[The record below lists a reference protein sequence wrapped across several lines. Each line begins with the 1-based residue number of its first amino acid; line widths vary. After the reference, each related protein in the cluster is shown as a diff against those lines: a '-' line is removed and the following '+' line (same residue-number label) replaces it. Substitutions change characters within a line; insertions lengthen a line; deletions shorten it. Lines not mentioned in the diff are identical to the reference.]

1 MANGVEHNGRCVAL
15 SQRGILIV
23 NKFRKCMNDI
33 SPSKLILPKHGDQE
47 MVAALV
53 SNHQIIDHPELTT
66 TGKSS
71 ESNVSSMAVNW
82 AKKYYTTVT
91 AHEKL
96 SQLKAPQAQQLQEFE
111 GNRAR
116 IVDKLTETLKVASD
130 IAWGKV
136 QNLLGQDIERHA
148 INPELINGSQIIAD
162 ARKLY
167 SKAIDAYAEEE
178 SPARLSVLVGRD
190 ILDLRSKYSQADP
203 LVLGFVTMEFHYLG
217 SFLLESLSQSEQS
230 QFVPYLKIIDDY
242 LHIPFGEIQAAAGN
256 HDRKSPA
263 LIAVQHLLQNTTQ
276 IASAVY
282 DRVSVQH
289 QGYRS
294 SNGYLT
300 DTMVKLSSIRD
311 VEIFQSYLCLCALE
325 GGIRPVQQELFPL
338 CVMLYPRLHVSWK
351 LVQDMLLVL
360 FWEIHDRLSPE
371 DVMVF
376 LPYLRTL
383 TEMFSDDV
391 FQN

>member
-1 MANGVEHNGRCVAL
+1 MTNI
-15 SQRGILIV
+15 SQ
-23 NKFRKCMNDI
+23 
-33 SPSKLILPKHGDQE
+33 SKLSVPKDDVDRE
-47 MVAALV
+47 LITTLV
-53 SNHQIIDHPELTT
+53 PHPQVIDHPEITAND
-66 TGKSS
+66 KSS
-71 ESNVSSMAVNW
+71 ESNVSSIAVNW
-82 AKKYYTTVT
+82 AKKYYTTV
-91 AHEKL
+91 ASHEKR
-96 SQLKAPQAQQLQEFE
+96 SQLKAPQTQQLPEFE

-116 IVDKLTETLKVASD
+116 IVDKLTDTLKVASD

-136 QNLLGQDIERHA
+136 QTLLGQDIERHA
-148 INPELINGSQIIAD
+148 ISPDLINPSQIIAD

-167 SKAIDAYAEEE
+167 AKAIDAYAEEE
-178 SPARLSVLVGRD
+178 SPARLSVVVGRD
-190 ILDLRSKYSQADP
+190 IIEIRSKYSHADP

-217 SFLLESLSQSEQS
+217 QFLLESLSQTEQL
-230 QFVPYLKIIDDY
+230 QLVPYLKIIDDY

-256 HDRKSPA
+256 HDRNSKA
-263 LIAVQHLLQNTTQ
+263 LVAVQHLLQNTTQ
-276 IASAVY
+276 IASVVH
-282 DRVSVQH
+282 DRVSSQH

-294 SNGYLT
+294 SSGYLS

-325 GGIRPVQQELFPL
+325 DSIRPAQQELFPL

-360 FWEIHDRLSPE
+360 LWEIHDRLPPE

-383 TEMFSDDV
+383 TEMFSDEV